1 MARLAP
7 ALHHGSGEERS
18 LVVKGVLM
26 HLQLQQQWGAPGA
39 MPKKIGAAALA
50 AVSLLV
56 IAQPSAAAEQR
67 VPFAFEQVVE
77 LARQLSQSPARR
89 LGSITPGLEKLNYDQ
104 YRELRFRTQKALW
117 SDVASPFR
125 VDLLPA
131 GFVYRTPVAV
141 SLVEDGRVTDLGSD
155 STLWDVGDKVPANL
169 HEVPLTLSGFRV
181 RARLNSRL
189 VWDEFLV
196 FQGASYFRGVGR
208 GQLYGLSA
216 RGLAL
221 RTGEPQG
228 EEFPAFTHFW
238 IERPSRFAAALT
250 IYALLESAS
259 LTGAYRFVASPGRD
273 TVMEVQCTLF
283 PRSDVAVVGIAP
295 LTSMFL
301 FNATNRS
308 RFDDFRER
316 VHDSDGLF
324 IDARNG
330 EAIWRPLTNPRELQS
345 GSFTDTAPYI
355 FGLMQRA
362 RLQADYQDLEASYE
376 RRPSAWVESLGNWGA
391 GPVRLLEIPTTRETN
406 DNIVAFWQPRGGLRA
421 GQPYRTSYRLHW
433 STDPEPRSGVG
444 RIVATRIGNS
454 FDGKRRLFVIDIE
467 GAGTSSDGL
476 KLSVSSSAGKVS
488 NPVIQPN
495 PAINGLR
502 ASFELDTDDEPLTE
516 LRLVVMKNGKA
527 ASETWLYRWTP

>member
-1 MARLAP
+1 MYTWLRRQWDAR
-7 ALHHGSGEERS
+7 
-18 LVVKGVLM
+18 
-26 HLQLQQQWGAPGA
+26 GA
-39 MPKKIGAAALA
+39 MPKRIGAAALA

-56 IAQPSAAAEQR
+56 IALPGAAAEQR
-67 VPFAFEQVVE
+67 VTFAFEQVVE
-77 LARQLSQSPARR
+77 LARQLSQSPARKP
-89 LGSITPGLEKLNYDQ
+89 GSITPGLEKLNYDQ
-104 YRELRFRTQKALW
+104 YRELRFRTQKAFW

-125 VDLLPA
+125 IDLLPA
-131 GFVYRTPVAV
+131 GFVYQTPVAV
-141 SLVEDGRVTDLGSD
+141 SLVEEGRVTDLRSD

-169 HEVPLTLSGFRV
+169 HNVPLSLSGFRV
-181 RARLNSRL
+181 RTRLNSRS

-196 FQGASYFRGVGR
+196 FQGASYFRAVGR

-221 RTGEPQG
+221 RTGEREG

-238 IERPSRFAAALT
+238 IERPTRFAGALT

-301 FNATNRS
+301 FNASNRS
-308 RFDDFRER
+308 RFDDFREG

-330 EAIWRPLTNPRELQS
+330 EAIWRPLTNPHELQS
-345 GSFTDTAPYI
+345 GSFTDSAPNI

-362 RLQADYQDLEASYE
+362 RLQAEYQDLEASYE
-376 RRPSAWVESLGNWGA
+376 RRPSAWVEPLGNWGD

-421 GQPYRTSYRLHW
+421 GQPFRILLPPALECRSRTSN
-433 STDPEPRSGVG
+433 GVG

-454 FDGKRRLFVIDIE
+454 FDGKRRLFVVDID

-502 ASFELDTDDEPLTE
+502 ASFELDTNDVPLTE
-516 LRLVVMKNGKA
+516 LRLIVMKTDKA
-527 ASETWLYRWTP
+527 VSETWLYRWTP

>member
-1 MARLAP
+1 MHSQLKQKWDAR
-7 ALHHGSGEERS
+7 R
-18 LVVKGVLM
+18 
-26 HLQLQQQWGAPGA
+26 A
-39 MPKKIGAAALA
+39 MPNRIRAVALA

-56 IAQPSAAAEQR
+56 IPLTGAAAER
-67 VPFAFEQVVE
+67 AAFAFEQVVE
-77 LARQLSQSPARR
+77 LARQLSQSPARK
-89 LGSITPGLEKLNYDQ
+89 LGSITPGLEKLTYDQ
-104 YRELRFRTQKALW
+104 YRELRFRTQKAFW
-117 SDVASPFR
+117 SEVASPFR
-125 VDLLPA
+125 IDLLPA
-131 GFVYRTPVAV
+131 GFVYQTPVAV
-141 SLVEDGRVTDLGSD
+141 SLIEEGRVTDLRSD
-155 STLWDVGDKVPANL
+155 STLWDVGEKVPSNL
-169 HEVPLTLSGFRV
+169 HDVPLSLSGFRV
-181 RARLNSRL
+181 RTRLNSRS

-196 FQGASYFRGVGR
+196 FQGASYFRAVGR

-221 RTGEPQG
+221 RTGEPKG

-238 IERPSRFAAALT
+238 IERPTRFAGSLT

-259 LTGAYRFVASPGRD
+259 LTGAYQFVATPGRD
-273 TVMEVQCTLF
+273 TVLEVQCALF

-301 FNATNRS
+301 FNASNRA
-308 RFDDFRER
+308 RFDDFREG

-324 IDARNG
+324 IDASNG
-330 EAIWRPLTNPRELQS
+330 ESIWRPLTNPHDLQS
-345 GSFTDTAPYI
+345 GSFTVSAPKA

-362 RLQADYQDLEASYE
+362 RLQVDYQDLEASYE
-376 RRPSAWVESLGNWGA
+376 RRPSAWVESVGNWGD

-421 GQPYRTSYRLHW
+421 GQQFRISYRLHW
-433 STDPEPRSGVG
+433 SADPEPRNGVG

-454 FDGKRRLFVIDIE
+454 FDGKRRLFVVDIE
-467 GAGTSSDGL
+467 GAGVSTEGL
-476 KLSVSSSAGKVS
+476 KLALSSSAGRVA

-502 ASFELDTDDEPLTE
+502 ASFELDTNDVALAE
-516 LRLVVMKNGKA
+516 LRLVVIKNGKA

>member
-1 MARLAP
+1 
-7 ALHHGSGEERS
+7 
-18 LVVKGVLM
+18 M
-26 HLQLQQQWGAPGA
+26 HSQLQQQWDARGA
-39 MPKKIGAAALA
+39 MPKRIGAAALA

-56 IAQPSAAAEQR
+56 NALPGAAAEQR
-67 VPFAFEQVVE
+67 VTFAFEQVVE
-77 LARQLSQSPARR
+77 LARQRSQSPARR
-89 LGSITPGLEKLNYDQ
+89 SGSITPGLEKLNYDQ
-104 YRELRFRTQKALW
+104 YRELQFRTQKAFW
-117 SDVASPFR
+117 ADVASPFLI
-125 VDLLPA
+125 DLLPA
-131 GFVYRTPVAV
+131 GFVYQTPVAV
-141 SLVEDGRVTDLGSD
+141 SLVEEGRVTDLRSD

-169 HEVPLTLSGFRV
+169 HNVPLSLSGFRV
-181 RARLNSRL
+181 RTRLNSRSI
-189 VWDEFLV
+189 WDEFLV
-196 FQGASYFRGVGR
+196 FQGASYFRAVGR

-221 RTGEPQG
+221 RTGEREG

-238 IERPSRFAAALT
+238 IERPTRFAGALT

-295 LTSMFL
+295 LTSMFM
-301 FNATNRS
+301 FNASNRS
-308 RFDDFRER
+308 RFDDFREG

-324 IDARNG
+324 IDASNG
-330 EAIWRPLTNPRELQS
+330 EAIWRPLTNPLELQS
-345 GSFTDTAPYI
+345 GSFTDSAPKI

-362 RLQADYQDLEASYE
+362 RLQAEYQDLEASYE
-376 RRPSAWVESLGNWGA
+376 RRPSVWVEPLGNWGD

-421 GQPYRTSYRLHW
+421 GQPFRISYRLHW
-433 STDPEPRSGVG
+433 STDPGPRNGVG
-444 RIVATRIGNS
+444 RIVATRIGSS
-454 FDGKRRLFVIDIE
+454 FDGRRRLFVIDIE
-467 GAGTSSDGL
+467 GAGVSSEGL
-476 KLSVSSSAGKVS
+476 KVALSSSAGKVA

-495 PAINGLR
+495 PVINGLR
-502 ASFELDTDDEPLTE
+502 ASFEFDTDDVPLAE